1 MWVLKMNLKAYLI
14 RAKIDFEFFEKQE
27 THTAEAAAK
36 ALGVSLDRIIKS
48 IVFVDEN
55 NSPLLAIV
63 RGDQHV
69 SRKLFQQ
76 VLNVKK
82 AKIASRKFAEHITG
96 YPTGGIPPIGH
107 KNQLK
112 TVVDPLVLEHMFM
125 WAGGGTRKKM
135 VKLITADIL
144 RLSKA
149 LVRDIT
155 VKKDESDHTKNE

>member
-1 MWVLKMNLKAYLI
+1 MNLKAYLI
-14 RAKIDFEFFEKQE
+14 RAKIDFEFFEKKE

-36 ALGVSLDRIIKS
+36 ALGVSLDRIVKS

-69 SRKLFQQ
+69 SRKLLQQ
-76 VLNVKK
+76 ALNVKK
-82 AKIASRKFAEHITG
+82 AKIASQKIAEQTTG

-107 KNQLK
+107 KNPLR
-112 TVVDPLVLEHMFM
+112 TVIDPLVLENEFI

-135 VKLITADIL
+135 VKLNTVDIL
-144 RLSKA
+144 RQSKA
-149 LVRDIT
+149 LV
-155 VKKDESDHTKNE
+155 KDVTSA